1 MYATVLTLHSWLRW
15 AALALG
21 AGAIVRA
28 FLRRR
33 DASERSPK
41 SRWDT
46 FFMLALDLQVL
57 LGLVLY
63 FGLSPFTREAMSNL
77 GEAAGNPLLRFWA
90 IEHAGAMLGAAIAV
104 RVGRVLAMSAGTPM
118 ARQRHRLIWFGIAEL
133 IMVAGTPWPGLS
145 RGRPLFRL

>member
-1 MYATVLTLHSWLRW
+1 VYATVLTIHSWLRW

-28 FLRRR
+28 FRYRH
-33 DASERSPK
+33 DPGERFPK

-63 FGLSPFTREAMSNL
+63 FGLSPFTREAMSDL
-77 GEAAGNPLLRFWA
+77 AAAIRHPLLRFWA
-90 IEHAGAMLGAAIAV
+90 IEHAGAMFGAAIAV
-104 RVGRVLAMSAGTPM
+104 RIGRVRAMGAVTSM
-118 ARQRHRLIWFGIAEL
+118 ACERQRLIWFGIAEL
-133 IMVAGTPWPGLS
+133 IMIAGTPWPGVAG
-145 RGRPLFRL
+145 GRPLFRL